1 MDREHRLRRNDL
13 RRPLSALS
21 ASGSLGAGTPAKR
34 AARLRAPLLLTLAT
48 LLAVEAIGGLTIFF
62 ARLAFGTTPGE
73 SLHVIAGVALTA
85 IYAVYQWAHWG
96 RVAPFRA
103 RLDYALG
110 LIAAIFMALVN
121 LSGLWLA
128 AAWWRTRVIAG
139 SSDPVA
145 YTPTL
150 SAAHNI
156 ASMVV
161 LTFVGAHLVAV
172 LMRDRARAR

>member
-1 MDREHRLRRNDL
+1 MDREHRLGRGDL
-13 RRPLSALS
+13 RGPLPALS
-21 ASGSLGAGTPAKR
+21 PGAGLTATR

-48 LLAVEAIGGLTIFF
+48 LLAVEAVGGLTIFF

-73 SLHVIAGVALTA
+73 SLHVVAGVALTA
-85 IYAVYQWAHWG
+85 VYAAYQWTHWR

-128 AAWWRTRVIAG
+128 AAWWRTRVVAG
-139 SSDPVA
+139 DGGRVA
-145 YTPTL
+145 YDPAL

-156 ASMVV
+156 AGMVV
-161 LTFVGAHLVAV
+161 LTFVGAHLGAV
-172 LMRDRARAR
+172 LMRDRPRAR